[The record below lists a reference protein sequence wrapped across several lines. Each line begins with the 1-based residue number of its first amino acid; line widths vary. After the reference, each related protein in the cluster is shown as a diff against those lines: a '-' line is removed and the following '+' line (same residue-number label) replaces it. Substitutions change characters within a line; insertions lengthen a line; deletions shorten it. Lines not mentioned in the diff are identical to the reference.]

1 MNEDE
6 NILVSI
12 GARLAITRNEL
23 GMSQAALAD
32 AIGLSRRAYHSYER
46 GTRSMP
52 IEPLVMMN
60 SKFEVDLNWI
70 LLGSKAARV
79 EHDLAALKEF
89 EVLLDGLLVERK
101 LVIRGEKRGAI
112 VERWYKSLIEG
123 NEMPLAEIRNWIDLM
138 AD

>member
-1 MNEDE
+1 VYEDK
-6 NILVSI
+6 NLLVSI

-23 GMSQAALAD
+23 GMSQAAMAD
-32 AIGLSRRAYHSYER
+32 ALGLSPRAYHSYER
-46 GTRSMP
+46 GTRAMP
-52 IEPLVMMN
+52 VEPLVKMN

-70 LLGSKAARV
+70 LLGLKAARV
-79 EHDLAALKEF
+79 EHDLSALKEF

-101 LVIRGEKRGAI
+101 LILRGEKRAAI